1 MACYI
6 RNDICFN
13 QRKDFSGDIENI
25 FFDILL
31 PKTKPILV
39 GVLYRPPDQSGF
51 LENLS
56 KAINNTTN
64 FDNQEVYILGDLNLN
79 LIFEGRRIPNGIKRY
94 REFCALHGLKQ
105 IIDSPT
111 RVTKTSSTILDHII
125 TNSKDKISQFGV
137 IDVGLSDHQLI
148 YCTRKTVKPKT
159 NTKTRIKYRSLKHY
173 KTEVFLEKLKHIEF
187 PDYSTYNNI
196 NEAYADLIQ
205 KVNSVIDEL
214 APEKEMYIKNNTE
227 EWIDEDIFEGMR
239 IRDKKF

>member
-1 MACYI
+1 MDRRLI
-6 RNDICFN
+6 
-13 QRKDFSGDIENI
+13 
-25 FFDILL
+25 
-31 PKTKPILV
+31 PH
-39 GVLYRPPDQSGF
+39 
-51 LENLS
+51 
-56 KAINNTTN
+56 
-64 FDNQEVYILGDLNLN
+64 QEVYILGDLNLN

-111 RVTKTSSTILDHII
+111 RVTKTSSTILDHIL

-148 YCTRKTVKPKT
+148 YCTRKTVKPKY

-173 KTEVFLEKLKHIEF
+173 KTETFLEKLKLIEF

-205 KVNSVIDEL
+205 KINSVIDEL

-227 EWIDEDIFEGMR
+227 EWIDEDIFEGIR
-239 IRDKKF
+239 IRDKKFKKFKRTRLHIDDINYRKARNHLQKIIRKKKETILELN